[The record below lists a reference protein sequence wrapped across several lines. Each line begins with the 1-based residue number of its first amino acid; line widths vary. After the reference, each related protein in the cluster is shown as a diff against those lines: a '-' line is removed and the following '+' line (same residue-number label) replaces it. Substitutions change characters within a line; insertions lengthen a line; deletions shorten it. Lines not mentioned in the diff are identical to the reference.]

1 MFAVLTL
8 TAMQLALVCTG
19 AAVGGAIFGVIGFAY
34 GVLISLF
41 IHHAFAA
48 PDVVFIVVGGAFLLN
63 LFYLPRFWREIRWR
77 GAVPYMVGATLG
89 LPVSLWLLT
98 QLDARAIRAFV
109 AIVIIAYGLF
119 ALRQQSRAPF
129 RFTGAHGNAVDGG
142 VGFAGGLIGGIS
154 GLGPLVPGVWFGLR
168 GMDKVQQRSLA
179 QPFGLYIQGFM
190 VVWLLA
196 SSAVSRSALEG
207 LAIATPIMLGTA
219 WLGLKVFD
227 RLSTTVFQRSV
238 VVLAIGGAIVLLA
251 RQL

>member
-1 MFAVLTL
+1 MLTL
-8 TAMQLALVCTG
+8 TSLQLALVCAG

-77 GAVPYMVGATLG
+77 GALPYMAGATLG
-89 LPVSLWLLT
+89 LPISLWLLT
-98 QLDARAIRAFV
+98 QLEARAIRSLV
-109 AIVIIAYGLF
+109 AGVIIAYGLF
-119 ALRQQSRAPF
+119 ALRQQSRAPL
-129 RFTGAHGNAVDGG
+129 RFTGAHGNVVDGT
-142 VGFAGGLIGGIS
+142 VGLAGGLIGGIS

-190 VVWLLA
+190 VAWLLL

-219 WLGLKVFD
+219 YLGLRVFD
-227 RLSTTVFQRSV
+227 RLSTSVFQRSV
-238 VVLAIGGAIVLLA
+238 VVLAIGGALALLA

>member
-1 MFAVLTL
+1 MLTL
-8 TAMQLALVCTG
+8 TALQLALLCAG

-48 PDVVFIVVGGAFLLN
+48 ADVVFIVVGGAFVLN

-77 GAVPYMVGATLG
+77 GALPYMVGATLG
-89 LPVSLWLLT
+89 LPISLLLLT
-98 QLDARAIRAFV
+98 QLDARAVRSFV
-109 AIVIIAYGLF
+109 ATVIILYGLF

-129 RFTGAHGNAVDGG
+129 RFTGAHGKSVDGS

-168 GMDKVQQRSLA
+168 GMDKVAQRSLA

-190 VVWLLA
+190 VAWLLL
-196 SSAVSRSALEG
+196 SGAVSRSAIEG
-207 LAIATPIMLGTA
+207 LAIATPIMLGA
-219 WLGLKVFD
+219 AYLGLKVFD
-227 RLSTTVFQRSV
+227 RLSTSLFQRSV
-238 VVLAIGGAIVLLA
+238 VVLAILGAVVLLV
-251 RQL
+251 RQLL